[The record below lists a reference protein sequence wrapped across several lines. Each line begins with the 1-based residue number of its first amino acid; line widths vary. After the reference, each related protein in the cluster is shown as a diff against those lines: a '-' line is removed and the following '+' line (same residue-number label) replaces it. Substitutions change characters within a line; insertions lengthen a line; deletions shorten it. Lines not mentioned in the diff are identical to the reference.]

1 MTGALSEGEPF
12 CKVLSIDVYVFFLQ
26 MLGYWF
32 SVGIDCLLIYTAT
45 SMLYV
50 GCGLVLPYLFD
61 EYDESIA
68 SYFEVDY
75 QILNC
80 QIQ

>member
-1 MTGALSEGEPF
+1 M
-12 CKVLSIDVYVFFLQ
+12 
-26 MLGYWF
+26 
-32 SVGIDCLLIYTAT
+32 DCLLIYTAT

-68 SYFEVDY
+68 LYFEVDY

-80 QIQ
+80 QRQ